1 MTIQKI
7 KYMDIDRIIN
17 ELIEI
22 RNKYGNNIKVYSYD
36 DEGHTEDYV
45 MIYYNTEN
53 NTILIHG

>member
-1 MTIQKI
+1 
-7 KYMDIDRIIN
+7 MDIDRIIN

-22 RNKYGNNIKVYSYD
+22 RNKYGNNVKVYSYD
-36 DEGHTEDYV
+36 DEGHMEDYV